1 MLVQRRGSDLSRILE
16 AGIGTLRMSFRR
28 DEHTMT
34 DLAQMTIVVDEQ
46 RSTKVDGDDF
56 ATIAGL
62 SQMRGR

>member
-1 MLVQRRGSDLSRILE
+1 M
-16 AGIGTLRMSFRR
+16 RMSFRR